1 MTIRRRQRQSGFVLI
16 TMAAACI
23 AMLGALGL
31 AVDMGRI
38 FIAKSETQAYVDA
51 QAVAA
56 ALQLDGADTGITN
69 AINAVTV
76 STNSWNYSSTNR
88 WNFDTS
94 TISSPT
100 VDFASAEAGPW
111 YSSVAALGAGGVSSS
126 NISYVR
132 VQATVAVPMA
142 FLPVVTT
149 TPAYTQS
156 VKSQAIAG
164 QMPLS
169 SSTSLSVG
177 LAPFT
182 GVATSLTGPNYG
194 LDPGG
199 SYDILWPQF
208 NSTRKNCGNG
218 NGNAINCFVRPPC
231 GSESTTA
238 EQEVVQHWATS
249 NDGYWGSNSAS
260 VLNHEILD
268 GTQQMT
274 APAIGTDLQPVL
286 SNGVKKT
293 TSKSLDTRVNEDPAN
308 YETDYASYIADPNHN
323 GRRLIVVPVVYP
335 SAKTGGGDQSP
346 VVAYGEFLL
355 GTNASS
361 GGTSTFY
368 GSGIGNDPYCAVY
381 VGPGSIGSNNS
392 FVNTTFSTTRVRL
405 MQ

>member
-126 NISYVR
+126 NITYVR

-164 QMPLS
+164 QMPFS
-169 SSTSLSVG
+169 NSTSLNVG
-177 LAPFT
+177 LAPFA
-182 GVATSLTGPNYG
+182 GVASNNTGPDYG
-194 LDPGG
+194 FTPGG
-199 SYDILWPQF
+199 QYDIQWPQY
-208 NSTRKNCGNG
+208 NSNRKNCGNG
-218 NGNAINCFVRPPC
+218 QPLNCFVSPPC
-231 GSESTTA
+231 ANETTNA
-238 EQEVVQHWATS
+238 EQEVVQHWGPS
-249 NDGYWGSNSAS
+249 INGYWGSKNA
-260 VLNHEILD
+260 NTINQEILD
-268 GTQQMT
+268 EAQLQ
-274 APAIGTDLQPVL
+274 AVAVGTDLQPVL
-286 SNGVKKT
+286 TNGDKQST
-293 TSKSLDTRVNEDPAN
+293 ARTLDTRVNEDPAN
-308 YETDYASYIADPNHN
+308 YETDYASYVADPNHN
-323 GRRLIVVPVVYP
+323 GRRLINVPVVLP
-335 SAKTGGGDQSP
+335 ANKPGGGDQSP
-346 VVAYGEFLL
+346 VLAYGEFLL
-355 GTNASS
+355 ETNASS
-361 GGTSTFY
+361 GGTSDFY
-368 GSGIGNDPYCAVY
+368 KSGTGNQPYCAIY